1 MTTLQL
7 GEIAI
12 DRVVEMEKA
21 PFVLPEFF
29 HEATPDAVEPYRA
42 WLEPDALDPKTGE
55 MLLTV
60 QSYLVRTRH
69 HTILIDTCVGCRKS
83 YDGIP
88 TWQDRRDDTWL
99 RNLAA
104 AGVAPE
110 DIDFVFC
117 THLHLDHAGWNTRL
131 VDGRWVPTFPNAKYI
146 LARDEVA
153 AAAELGHLDF
163 QENVQPVLDA
173 KQAVLVDTDYALDDQ
188 VWLEP
193 TLGHTAGHVAIHLKS
208 GSAHGV
214 VTGDLIHSPLQLV
227 QPDWSPHFDH
237 DIVQSRTTRRRFLDT
252 HCETDT
258 KVMTIHFPLPSIGHV
273 VRDKDVYGFDYV

>member
-29 HEATPDAVEPYRA
+29 HEATPEAVAPYRA
-42 WLEPDALDPKTGE
+42 WLEPDAIDPVTGA

-88 TWQDRRDDTWL
+88 AWQDRRDETWL

-110 DIDFVFC
+110 AIDYVFC

-131 VDGRWVPTFPNAKYI
+131 IDGRWVPTFPNAKYI
-146 LARDEVA
+146 FARDEVA

-193 TLGHTAGHVAIHLKS
+193 TLGHTAGHVAVHLKS
-208 GSAHGV
+208 GASHGV

-227 QPDWSPHFDH
+227 QPDWSPHFDY
-237 DIVQSRTTRRRFLDT
+237 DIVQSRATRRRFLDA

-258 KVMTIHFPLPSIGHV
+258 RIMTIHFPLPSIGHV
-273 VRDKDVYGFDYV
+273 VRDRDVYGFSYV